1 MSEQPKKVNVKP
13 EPKVVDTGNA
23 APKRVFVPNVAVKRE
38 KKEQ

>member
-13 EPKVVDTGNA
+13 EPKVVDA
-23 APKRVFVPNVAVKRE
+23 VPKRVFVPNVAVKRE